1 MTGRFAVA
9 SIVFWCCAS
18 VFWCCASAQ
27 TADHRPAFDAF
38 EVATIKPA
46 PPEEQGR
53 FIRMESAHR
62 FFAKNYTLKGLV
74 GAAYDLTPRAISG
87 GPSWIDSEKYYV
99 VAATPGEVR
108 PTLDEQMAMLR
119 NLLADRFKLTFHRER
134 KELSVYAL
142 NIARTGSKLKESTA
156 PPDSLPELIN
166 VITPEKDG
174 GYRIVLP
181 ARNATMAQFVSMM
194 QRAVFD
200 RPVVDQTG
208 LTGKYDFDL
217 EWRPDES
224 QFGGNIRPNPDS
236 SKPDLFTALQQQL
249 GLRLEATKGFV
260 EALAI
265 DRVEKPSDN

>member
-1 MTGRFAVA
+1 L
-9 SIVFWCCAS
+9 
-18 VFWCCASAQ
+18 AQ
-27 TADHRPAFDAF
+27 TPSPRPAFDAF

-62 FFAKNYTLKGLV
+62 FFAKSYTLRGLV
-74 GAAYDLTPRAISG
+74 AAAYNLTPRAISG
-87 GPSWIDSEKYYV
+87 GPSWTDSDKYNV
-99 VAATPGEVR
+99 LAATPGEVR
-108 PTLDEQMAMLR
+108 PNPDEQMTMLR
-119 NLLADRFKLTFHRER
+119 NLLADRFQLTFHRER
-134 KELSVYAL
+134 KEFSIYALSVAK
-142 NIARTGSKLKESTA
+142 TGSKLKESTA
-156 PPDSLPELIN
+156 PPDGLPELIN

-181 ARNATMAQFVSMM
+181 ARNATMAQFASMM

-200 RPVVDQTG
+200 RPVLDQTG
-208 LTGKYDFDL
+208 LTGKYDFDV

-224 QFGGNIRPNPDS
+224 QFGGNIRANPDS

>member
-1 MTGRFAVA
+1 MSMRGRFAVE
-9 SIVFWCCAS
+9 SMVICCCA
-18 VFWCCASAQ
+18 FAQ
-27 TADHRPAFDAF
+27 TPDHRPSFDAF

-74 GAAYDLTPRAISG
+74 GAAYNLTPRAISG
-87 GPSWIDSEKYYV
+87 GASWTDSDKYDV
-99 VAATPGEVR
+99 LAATPGEVR
-108 PTLDEQMAMLR
+108 PNLDEQMAMLR
-119 NLLADRFKLTFHRER
+119 NLLADRFQLTFHRER

-142 NIARTGSKLKESTA
+142 SVAKTGSKLKESTA
-156 PPDSLPELIN
+156 PPDGLPELIN
-166 VITPEKDG
+166 VITPEKEG

-181 ARNATMAQFVSMM
+181 ARNATMAQFASML

-200 RPVVDQTG
+200 RPVVDQTS

-217 EWRPDES
+217 EWHPDES
-224 QFGGNIRPNPDS
+224 QFGGNIPGNPDS
-236 SKPDLFTALQQQL
+236 SKPDLFSALQQEL
-249 GLRLEATKGFV
+249 GLRLEATKGVV